1 MEAYNKTEWK
11 DHIVDIDT
19 GEVIQEGTPV
29 SANNMNH
36 IEEGIYSVT
45 NVTANNEALIASLSA
60 EVAILKNAS
69 LNNLTNNVFSEN
81 LENIDDIKLSNGIY
95 DPVAKKIYV

>member
-1 MEAYNKTEWK
+1 MEAYNKTDWK
-11 DHIVDIDT
+11 DHIVDMDT

-29 SANNMNH
+29 SAYNMNH
-36 IEEGIYSVT
+36 IEQGIH
-45 NVTANNEALIASLSA
+45 NVTGVTITNEALIASLTA

-69 LNNLTNNVFSEN
+69 LNNLTNNVFFEN

-95 DPVAKKIYV
+95 DSVAKKIYV

>member
-69 LNNLTNNVFSEN
+69 LNNLTNNVFFEN

>member
-1 MEAYNKTEWK
+1 M
-11 DHIVDIDT
+11 
-19 GEVIQEGTPV
+19 IQEGTPV

-45 NVTANNEALIASLSA
+45 NVTVNNEALIASLSA

-69 LNNLTNNVFSEN
+69 LNNLTNNVFFEN

>member
-1 MEAYNKTEWK
+1 MEYNKTDWK

-19 GEVIQEGTPV
+19 GEVIQEGTPI
-29 SANNMNH
+29 SARNMNN
-36 IEEGIYSVT
+36 IEDGIFRASGKTKT
-45 NVTANNEALIASLSA
+45 NEIQIASLMA

-69 LNNLTNNVFSEN
+69 LNNLTNNVFFEN
-81 LENIDDIKLSNGIY
+81 FEDLNDIELSNGIY